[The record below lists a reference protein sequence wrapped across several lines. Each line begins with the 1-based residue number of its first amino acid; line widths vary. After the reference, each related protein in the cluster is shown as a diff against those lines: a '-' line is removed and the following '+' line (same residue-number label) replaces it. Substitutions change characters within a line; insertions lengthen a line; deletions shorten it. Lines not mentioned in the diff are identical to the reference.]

1 MELDDTHII
10 NAIKFA
16 GNNLNN
22 LQVLVEGDPA
32 FQWIL
37 PELKED
43 YVQPEWMNKLIS
55 VLEST
60 EFTKMTLVTTLR
72 DFAKKEK
79 IKFVQMMQLLRSL
92 LSCRKDGY
100 QVAEMLEIL
109 GKKRTIQRL
118 SRMPSADKKT
128 EAQIL

>member
-10 NAIKFA
+10 NAINFA

-37 PELKED
+37 PELKGD

-60 EFTKMTLVTTLR
+60 EFTKTTLVTTLR

-92 LSCRKDGY
+92 LSSRKDGY

-118 SRMPSADKKT
+118 SRIPSSEKKT
-128 EAQIL
+128 KAQIL